1 MELTGNE
8 KYLIIEA
15 LEFVLNYQEGE
26 VAEKTEELIKKL
38 EKGGR

>member
-1 MELTGNE
+1 MELTRNE

-15 LEFVLNYQEGE
+15 LEFVLGYQEGE
-26 VAEKTEELIKKL
+26 AAEETEELIKKL